1 MHNPPL
7 ILIVDDM
14 PSFLE
19 IFGEKLKGAGFAVET
34 APNGEEGI
42 KRAKEIQP
50 DLILMDVRMPVM
62 NGTDAVVK
70 LKDDEATKNLRVIFL
85 TELGDPREEVQAVN
99 RKFAQE
105 LGAVDYIK
113 KSVDLDVLVAKVKS
127 HLAS

>member
-42 KRAKEIQP
+42 KIAKEIQP

-105 LGAVDYIK
+105 LGAVDYVK

>member
-70 LKDDEATKNLRVIFL
+70 LKDDEAAVKLRVIFL

-105 LGAVDYIK
+105 LGAVDYVK

>member
-105 LGAVDYIK
+105 LGAVDYVK

>member
-1 MHNPPL
+1 MHTPPL

-42 KRAKEIQP
+42 KIAKEIQP

-105 LGAVDYIK
+105 LGAVDYVK

>member
-70 LKDDEATKNLRVIFL
+70 LKDDEATRARKCRRSTASLRRSSARWIM
-85 TELGDPREEVQAVN
+85 
-99 RKFAQE
+99 
-105 LGAVDYIK
+105 
-113 KSVDLDVLVAKVKS
+113 
-127 HLAS
+127 

>member
-1 MHNPPL
+1 M
-7 ILIVDDM
+7 
-14 PSFLE
+14 
-19 IFGEKLKGAGFAVET
+19 ET

-105 LGAVDYIK
+105 LGAVDYVK